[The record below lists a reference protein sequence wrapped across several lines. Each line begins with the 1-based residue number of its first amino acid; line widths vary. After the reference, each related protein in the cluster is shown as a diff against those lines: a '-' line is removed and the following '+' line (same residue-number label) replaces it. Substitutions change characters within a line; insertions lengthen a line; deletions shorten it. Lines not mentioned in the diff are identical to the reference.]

1 MSKPT
6 PPEIPSKIA
15 DRPRYAE
22 LTPDEER
29 AFLQKL
35 AEFEAAFRQTDD
47 PLLLWEALEM

>member
-1 MSKPT
+1 MNRPT
-6 PPEIPSKIA
+6 PPDIPPEIA

-35 AEFEAAFRQTDD
+35 VEFEAAFRQTDD
-47 PLLLWEALEM
+47 PLRLWEV